1 MTYKDLLVHLD
12 DSESCTRRVAAAVRL
27 AAAHGAHLT
36 GFYPIVEIPLLNA
49 IRERIPRDIR
59 AGMAAEAQAHA
70 EAALQR
76 FRAAAESAGVAHAT
90 RTDHALTTTLARVLG
105 MHARHADVLVLGQAS
120 PVEQPVGGSLPQEV
134 VLLSGRALLVVP
146 HDWVPGPLGE
156 RVLIAWDASRE
167 AARGVSEALPVLDRA
182 ASVLVACINPESTPL
197 GRGGLPG
204 VDIASHLARHGI
216 EAELR
221 SIEVDRMD
229 AGEALLSL
237 AADTRRDLL
246 VMGAYARSRLRQLVL
261 GGVTRTVL
269 ERMTVPVL
277 MAH

>member
-1 MTYKDLLVHLD
+1 MAYKDLLVHLD
-12 DSESCTRRVAAAVRL
+12 DSEGCASRVAAAVRL

-36 GFYPIVEIPLLNA
+36 GFYPIVEIPLLDA
-49 IRERIPRDIR
+49 IRDRIPRDIR
-59 AGMAAEAQAHA
+59 ASMAAEAQAQA

-76 FRAAAESAGVAHAT
+76 FRDAAGRGGIAHAT

-105 MHARHADVLVLGQAS
+105 MHARYADLVVLGQAG
-120 PVEQPVGGSLPQEV
+120 PAEPPDVGDLPEEV
-134 VLLSGRALLVVP
+134 VLASGRALLVVP

-167 AARGVSEALPVLDRA
+167 AARAVSEAMPILDQA
-182 ASVLVACINPESTPL
+182 ASVLVASINPESTPL
-197 GRGGLPG
+197 GRGELPG
-204 VDIASHLARHGI
+204 TDIASHLARHGI
-216 EAELR
+216 EAEVR

-229 AGEALLSL
+229 VGEGLLSL
-237 AADTRRDLL
+237 AADTARDLL

-269 ERMTVPVL
+269 ERMTLPVL